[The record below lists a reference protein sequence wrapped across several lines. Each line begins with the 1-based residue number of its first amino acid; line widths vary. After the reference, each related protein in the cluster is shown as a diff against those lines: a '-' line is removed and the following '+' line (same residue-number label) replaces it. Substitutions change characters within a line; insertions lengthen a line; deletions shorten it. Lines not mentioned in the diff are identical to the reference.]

1 MSAPI
6 DALTQTTDAQP
17 LPVLG
22 RDVTV
27 PLVTGGEVTY
37 AALDYAASAP
47 ALQRVW
53 DDVAAYAPYYGSVH
67 RGAGYLS
74 QLSTDLFENSRR
86 AVAEFL
92 GCREDDQVVFTRS
105 TTDSL
110 NLLAAVLPAGCE
122 VFVFET
128 EHHASLLPW
137 RDARV
142 SYLNAPRTPGEAV
155 ATLER
160 ALAARDLKGPALV
173 CVTGASNVT
182 GELWPVRELAAV
194 AHAHGARVVLDAA
207 QLAPHHPVDIA
218 ELDVDWVAFS
228 GHKLYA
234 PFGSGVLAGRA
245 DWLRDSEPYLAG
257 GGASR
262 KVARRSDGGVDVE
275 WHTTAARHEAGSPN
289 VIGVYAI
296 ASACKALTEAGFDRL
311 VARERELVARVREG
325 LAEVPEVRVLSLFG
339 DDAPR
344 VGVISFVVDGWNS
357 SHFAAALSA
366 EYGIGV
372 RDGLF
377 CAHPLVRTLLGG
389 DAGDPGSAARLTPV
403 PARGRSTRSGSA
415 SGPVRRTSTSS
426 GSPGPSGNSSGT
438 APAGTTAP
446 RTAVASPTAADARRS
461 GVEAD
466 RERRFQVVLGVGTE
480 RHVRVRGLDA
490 RDLADAARDDVR
502 QVVVPGDPHHG
513 DQIVGAGDGED
524 LADAF
529 QRRDGLGDLGD
540 PVDAGLDE
548 HDRGD
553 HG

>member
-1 MSAPI
+1 MSVSTAAVDQSI
-6 DALTQTTDAQP
+6 CAP

-22 RDVTV
+22 ADVAV

-74 QLSTDLFENSRR
+74 QLSTDLFESSRVT
-86 AVAEFL
+86 VAEFL

-110 NLLAAVLPAGCE
+110 NLLAAALPAGCE

-142 SYLNAPRTPGEAV
+142 TYLDAPRTPEQAV

-160 ALAARDLKGPALV
+160 ALAARASSPDSRPRPGEAGTGSPALV

-182 GELWPVRELAAV
+182 GELWPVKELAA
-194 AHAHGARVVLDAA
+194 AARAHGARIVLDAA

-234 PFGSGVLAGRA
+234 PFGSGVLAGRT
-245 DWLRDSEPYLAG
+245 DWLRDAEPYLAG

-262 KVARRSDGGVDVE
+262 KVARRADGGVDVE

-289 VIGVYAI
+289 VIGVYSI
-296 ASACKALTEAGFDRL
+296 AAACKALTEAGFDRL
-311 VARERELVARVREG
+311 VAREQQLVTRVREG
-325 LAEVPEVRVLSLFG
+325 LAGVPQVTVLSLFG

-344 VGVISFVVDGWNS
+344 VGVISFVVEGWNS

-377 CAHPLVRTLLGG
+377 CAHPLVRTLLGSEPQ
-389 DAGDPGSAARLTPV
+389 DPGECGAPEAAP
-403 PARGRSTRSGSA
+403 GERSLNAIRVSFG
-415 SGPVRRTSTSS
+415 
-426 GSPGPSGNSSGT
+426 
-438 APAGTTAP
+438 AGTP
-446 RTAVASPTAADARRS
+446 
-461 GVEAD
+461 
-466 RERRFQVVLGVGTE
+466 
-480 RHVRVRGLDA
+480 
-490 RDLADAARDDVR
+490 
-502 QVVVPGDPHHG
+502 
-513 DQIVGAGDGED
+513 
-524 LADAF
+524 
-529 QRRDGLGDLGD
+529 
-540 PVDAGLDE
+540 DE
-548 HDRGD
+548 HVERFLGAVRELVGKGARWTYRTEDGRCVPDRGAAQV
-553 HG
+553 

>member
-1 MSAPI
+1 MSVPTA
-6 DALTQTTDAQP
+6 ALDSSICAP

-22 RDVTV
+22 QNVTV

-86 AVAEFL
+86 TVAEFL
-92 GCREDDQVVFTRS
+92 GCRADDQVVFTRS

-110 NLLAAVLPAGCE
+110 NLLAAAIPADCQ
-122 VFVFET
+122 VFVYET

-137 RDARV
+137 RDAQV
-142 SYLNAPRTPGEAV
+142 TYLNAPRTPAQAV
-155 ATLER
+155 ESLER
-160 ALAARDLKGPALV
+160 ALADRDPYGPALV

-182 GELWPVRELAAV
+182 GELWPVRELAAA
-194 AHAHGARVVLDAA
+194 AHAHGARIVLDAA

-245 DWLRDSEPYLAG
+245 DWLQAAEPYLAG

-262 KVARRSDGGVDVE
+262 KVARRADGGVDVD

-289 VIGVYAI
+289 VIGVYSI
-296 ASACKALTEAGFDRL
+296 ASACKALTEAGFEGL
-311 VARERELVARVREG
+311 VAREQELVGRVREG
-325 LAEVPEVRVLSLFG
+325 LAEVPEVQVLSLFG

-344 VGVISFVVDGWNS
+344 VGVISFVVRGWNS

-377 CAHPLVRTLLGG
+377 CAHPLVRTLLGS
-389 DAGDPGSAARLTPV
+389 DPQDPGECGAPEAEP
-403 PARGRSTRSGSA
+403 GERSLNAIRVSFG
-415 SGPVRRTSTSS
+415 
-426 GSPGPSGNSSGT
+426 
-438 APAGTTAP
+438 AGTP
-446 RTAVASPTAADARRS
+446 
-461 GVEAD
+461 
-466 RERRFQVVLGVGTE
+466 
-480 RHVRVRGLDA
+480 
-490 RDLADAARDDVR
+490 
-502 QVVVPGDPHHG
+502 
-513 DQIVGAGDGED
+513 
-524 LADAF
+524 
-529 QRRDGLGDLGD
+529 
-540 PVDAGLDE
+540 DE
-548 HDRGD
+548 HIDRFLRAVSELVREGARWNYRTEDGRCVPDRGEATQVRD
-553 HG
+553 TF

>member
-1 MSAPI
+1 MSVRPNAASAP
-6 DALTQTTDAQP
+6 ASASSAASFSAASSATDDPACGAP

-53 DDVAAYAPYYGSVH
+53 DDVATYAPYYGSVH

-86 AVAEFL
+86 TVADFL
-92 GCREDDQVVFTRS
+92 GCRADDQVVFTRS

-110 NLLAAVLPAGCE
+110 NLLASALPAGCQ

-142 SYLNAPRTPGEAV
+142 TYLDAPRTPEAAV

-160 ALAARDLKGPALV
+160 ALAARDQGDPALV

-182 GELWPVRELAAV
+182 GELWPVRELAAA
-194 AHAHGARVVLDAA
+194 AHAHGARIVLDAA
-207 QLAPHHPVDIA
+207 QLVPHHAVDLTD
-218 ELDVDWVAFS
+218 LDVDWIAFS

-245 DWLRDSEPYLAG
+245 DWLRDAEPYLAG

-262 KVARRSDGGVDVE
+262 KVARRTDGGVDVD

-296 ASACKALTEAGFDRL
+296 ASACKALTEAGFDALAARERRL
-311 VARERELVARVREG
+311 VAEVRTG
-325 LAEVPEVRVLSLFG
+325 LAAIPEVTVLSLFG
-339 DDAPR
+339 DEAPR
-344 VGVISFVVDGWNS
+344 VGVLSFVVEGWNS

-377 CAHPLVRTLLGG
+377 CAHPLVRTLL
-389 DAGDPGSAARLTPV
+389 DGDPQEPGECGAPEAEP
-403 PARGRSTRSGSA
+403 GERSLNAIRVSFG
-415 SGPVRRTSTSS
+415 
-426 GSPGPSGNSSGT
+426 
-438 APAGTTAP
+438 AGTPDEHVERFVRAVRELVSDGARWNY
-446 RTAVASPTAADARRS
+446 RTEDGRCVP
-461 GVEAD
+461 D
-466 RERRFQVVLGVGTE
+466 R
-480 RHVRVRGLDA
+480 
-490 RDLADAARDDVR
+490 DAA
-502 QVVVPGDPHHG
+502 
-513 DQIVGAGDGED
+513 A
-524 LADAF
+524 A
-529 QRRDGLGDLGD
+529 
-540 PVDAGLDE
+540 
-548 HDRGD
+548 
-553 HG
+553 

>member
-1 MSAPI
+1 MSAYPNAAVETVA
-6 DALTQTTDAQP
+6 DSADPCCAAP

-74 QLSTDLFENSRR
+74 QLSTDLFENSRVT
-86 AVAEFL
+86 VAEFL
-92 GCREDDQVVFTRS
+92 DCRPGDQVVFTRS

-110 NLLAAVLPAGCE
+110 NLLARVVPADCE

-137 RDARV
+137 QDARV
-142 SYLNAPRTPGEAV
+142 TYLNAPRTPAQAV
-155 ATLER
+155 ETLER
-160 ALAARDLKGPALV
+160 ALADRDPHGPALV

-182 GELWPVRELAAV
+182 GELWPVKELAAA
-194 AHAHGARVVLDAA
+194 AHAHGARIVLDAA
-207 QLAPHHPVDIA
+207 QLAPHHPVSVR

-234 PFGSGVLAGRA
+234 PFGSGVLAGRS
-245 DWLRDSEPYLAG
+245 DWLQDADPYLAG

-262 KVARRSDGGVDVE
+262 KVARRADGGVDVE

-289 VIGVYAI
+289 VIGVYSI
-296 ASACKALTEAGFDRL
+296 ASACKALTEAGFDQL
-311 VARERELVARVREG
+311 VAREQHLIETVRAG
-325 LAEVPEVRVLSLFG
+325 LAEVPEVKVLSLFG

-377 CAHPLVRTLLGG
+377 CAHPLVRTLLGS
-389 DAGDPGSAARLTPV
+389 DPQTQGECGAPEAAP
-403 PARGRSTRSGSA
+403 GERSLNAIRVSFG
-415 SGPVRRTSTSS
+415 
-426 GSPGPSGNSSGT
+426 
-438 APAGTTAP
+438 AGTP
-446 RTAVASPTAADARRS
+446 DEH
-461 GVEAD
+461 VE
-466 RERRFQVVLGVGTE
+466 RF
-480 RHVRVRGLDA
+480 
-490 RDLADAARDDVR
+490 
-502 QVVVPGDPHHG
+502 
-513 DQIVGAGDGED
+513 VGAVKE
-524 LADAF
+524 LV
-529 QRRDGLGDLGD
+529 RDGAQWKYRTEDGRCV
-540 PVDAGLDE
+540 P
-548 HDRGD
+548 DRG
-553 HG
+553 

>member
-1 MSAPI
+1 MSARPAATATSSSSSA
-6 DALTQTTDAQP
+6 DSSVAACEP

-22 RDVTV
+22 DDVLV

-47 ALQRVW
+47 ALRRVW
-53 DDVAAYAPYYGSVH
+53 DDIAAYAPYYGSVH

-74 QLSTDLFENSRR
+74 QLSTDLFENSRKD
-86 AVAEFL
+86 VAAFL

-110 NLLAAVLPAGCE
+110 NLLAAVAPRGTE

-137 RDARV
+137 EQREDVTVR
-142 SYLNAPRTPGEAV
+142 YLSAPRSPRQAV
-155 ATLER
+155 ETLEK
-160 ALAARDLKGPALV
+160 ALAGRTGGPALV

-182 GELWPVRELAAV
+182 GELWPVRELAAA
-194 AHAHGARVVLDAA
+194 AHAHGARIVLDAA

-218 ELDVDWVAFS
+218 EADVDWVAFS

-234 PFGSGVLAGRA
+234 PFGAGVLAGRA
-245 DWLRDSEPYLAG
+245 DWLREARPYLAG

-262 KVARRSDGGVDVE
+262 KVTRREDGGVDVE

-296 ASACKALTEAGFDRL
+296 ASACKALTEAGFEGL
-311 VARERELVARVREG
+311 VARERQLIEKVRAG

-344 VGVISFVVDGWNS
+344 VGVLSFVVEGWNS

-377 CAHPLVRTLLGG
+377 CAHPLVRTLL
-389 DAGDPGSAARLTPV
+389 DSEPEEPGECGAPEAAP
-403 PARGRSTRSGSA
+403 GERSLNAIRVSFG
-415 SGPVRRTSTSS
+415 
-426 GSPGPSGNSSGT
+426 
-438 APAGTTAP
+438 AGTP
-446 RTAVASPTAADARRS
+446 DEH
-461 GVEAD
+461 VE
-466 RERRFQVVLGVGTE
+466 RF
-480 RHVRVRGLDA
+480 
-490 RDLADAARDDVR
+490 
-502 QVVVPGDPHHG
+502 
-513 DQIVGAGDGED
+513 VGAVKE
-524 LADAF
+524 LV
-529 QRRDGLGDLGD
+529 RDGARWSYRTEDGRCV
-540 PVDAGLDE
+540 P
-548 HDRGD
+548 DRG
-553 HG
+553 

>member
-1 MSAPI
+1 MSARP
-6 DALTQTTDAQP
+6 AATATASTTVDSSTAACEP

-22 RDVTV
+22 GDVLV

-47 ALQRVW
+47 ALRRVW
-53 DDVAAYAPYYGSVH
+53 DDIAAYAPYYGSVH

-74 QLSTDLFENSRR
+74 QLSTDLFENSRKD
-86 AVAEFL
+86 VAAFL

-110 NLLAAVLPAGCE
+110 NLLAAVAPRGTE

-137 RDARV
+137 EQREDVTVR
-142 SYLNAPRTPGEAV
+142 YLSAPRSPRQAV
-155 ATLER
+155 ETLEK
-160 ALAARDLKGPALV
+160 ALAGRAGGPALV

-182 GELWPVRELAAV
+182 GELWPVRELAAA
-194 AHAHGARVVLDAA
+194 AHAHGARIVLDAA

-218 ELDVDWVAFS
+218 EADVDWVAFS

-234 PFGSGVLAGRA
+234 PFGAGVLAGRG
-245 DWLRDSEPYLAG
+245 DWLREARPYLAG

-262 KVARRSDGGVDVE
+262 KVTRREDGGVDVE

-296 ASACKALTEAGFDRL
+296 ASACKALTEAGFEGL
-311 VARERELVARVREG
+311 VARERQLIEKVRAG
-325 LAEVPEVRVLSLFG
+325 LAAVPEVRVLSLFG

-344 VGVISFVVDGWNS
+344 VGVLSFVVEGWNS

-377 CAHPLVRTLLGG
+377 CAHPLVRTLL
-389 DAGDPGSAARLTPV
+389 DSEPDEPGECGAPEAAP
-403 PARGRSTRSGSA
+403 GERSLNAIRVSFG
-415 SGPVRRTSTSS
+415 
-426 GSPGPSGNSSGT
+426 
-438 APAGTTAP
+438 AGTP
-446 RTAVASPTAADARRS
+446 DEH
-461 GVEAD
+461 VE
-466 RERRFQVVLGVGTE
+466 RF
-480 RHVRVRGLDA
+480 
-490 RDLADAARDDVR
+490 
-502 QVVVPGDPHHG
+502 
-513 DQIVGAGDGED
+513 VGAVKE
-524 LADAF
+524 LV
-529 QRRDGLGDLGD
+529 RDGARWSYRTEDGRCV
-540 PVDAGLDE
+540 P
-548 HDRGD
+548 DRG
-553 HG
+553 

>member
-1 MSAPI
+1 MSARPS
-6 DALTQTTDAQP
+6 ATASTDASVAACAP

-22 RDVTV
+22 GDVLV

-47 ALQRVW
+47 ALRRVW
-53 DDVAAYAPYYGSVH
+53 DDIAAYAPYYGSVH

-74 QLSTDLFENSRR
+74 QLSTDLFENSRKD
-86 AVAEFL
+86 VAAFL
-92 GCREDDQVVFTRS
+92 GCRADDQVVFTRS

-110 NLLAAVLPAGCE
+110 NLLAAVAPRGTE

-137 RDARV
+137 EQREDVTVR
-142 SYLNAPRTPGEAV
+142 YLSAPRSPRQAV
-155 ATLER
+155 ETLEK
-160 ALAARDLKGPALV
+160 ALAGRAEGPALV

-182 GELWPVRELAAV
+182 GELWPVRELAAA
-194 AHAHGARVVLDAA
+194 AHAHGARIVLDAA

-218 ELDVDWVAFS
+218 EADVDWVAFS

-234 PFGSGVLAGRA
+234 PFGAGVLAGRA
-245 DWLRDSEPYLAG
+245 DWLREARPYLAG

-262 KVARRSDGGVDVE
+262 KVTRRDDGGVDVE

-296 ASACKALTEAGFDRL
+296 ASACRALSEAGFEGL
-311 VARERELVARVREG
+311 VARERELIEKVRAG

-344 VGVISFVVDGWNS
+344 VGVLSFVVEGWNS

-377 CAHPLVRTLLGG
+377 CAHPLVRTLL
-389 DAGDPGSAARLTPV
+389 DSEPDEPGECGAPEAAP
-403 PARGRSTRSGSA
+403 GERSLNAIRVSFG
-415 SGPVRRTSTSS
+415 
-426 GSPGPSGNSSGT
+426 
-438 APAGTTAP
+438 AGTP
-446 RTAVASPTAADARRS
+446 DEH
-461 GVEAD
+461 VE
-466 RERRFQVVLGVGTE
+466 RF
-480 RHVRVRGLDA
+480 
-490 RDLADAARDDVR
+490 
-502 QVVVPGDPHHG
+502 
-513 DQIVGAGDGED
+513 VGAVKELVREGARWSYRTEDG
-524 LADAF
+524 
-529 QRRDGLGDLGD
+529 RCV
-540 PVDAGLDE
+540 P
-548 HDRGD
+548 DRG
-553 HG
+553 

>member
-1 MSAPI
+1 MPASTAATAAAAAESADPCC
-6 DALTQTTDAQP
+6 AEP

-74 QLSTDLFENSRR
+74 QLSTDLFENARR
-86 AVAEFL
+86 TVAGFL
-92 GCREDDQVVFTRS
+92 GCREGDQVVFTRS

-110 NLLAAVLPAGCE
+110 NLLAAALPADCQ

-142 SYLNAPRTPGEAV
+142 TYLNAPRTPGDAV
-155 ATLER
+155 RNLER
-160 ALAARDLKGPALV
+160 ALADRDPYGPALV

-182 GELWPVRELAAV
+182 GELWPVRELAAA
-194 AHAHGARVVLDAA
+194 AHAHGARIVLDAA
-207 QLAPHHPVDIA
+207 QLAPHHPLDIA

-245 DWLRDSEPYLAG
+245 DWLRAAEPYLAG

-262 KVARRSDGGVDVE
+262 TVTRRTDGGVDVE
-275 WHTTAARHEAGSPN
+275 WHDTAARHEAGSPN
-289 VIGVYAI
+289 VIGAYSI
-296 ASACKALTEAGFDRL
+296 AAACKALTEAGFDAL
-311 VARERELVARVREG
+311 VARERQLIRTVREG

-377 CAHPLVRTLLGG
+377 CAHPLVRTLLGSAP
-389 DAGDPGSAARLTPV
+389 DEPGECGAPEAAP
-403 PARGRSTRSGSA
+403 GERSLNAIRVSFG
-415 SGPVRRTSTSS
+415 
-426 GSPGPSGNSSGT
+426 
-438 APAGTTAP
+438 AGTPDEHVERFVRAVKELVSDGARWSY
-446 RTAVASPTAADARRS
+446 RTEDGRCVPDTDSEATAA
-461 GVEAD
+461 
-466 RERRFQVVLGVGTE
+466 
-480 RHVRVRGLDA
+480 
-490 RDLADAARDDVR
+490 
-502 QVVVPGDPHHG
+502 
-513 DQIVGAGDGED
+513 
-524 LADAF
+524 
-529 QRRDGLGDLGD
+529 
-540 PVDAGLDE
+540 
-548 HDRGD
+548 
-553 HG
+553 

>member
-1 MSAPI
+1 MSASLNT
-6 DALTQTTDAQP
+6 AVATTTVDPACAEP
-17 LPVLG
+17 LAVLG

-74 QLSTDLFENSRR
+74 QLSTDLFEQSRVT
-86 AVAEFL
+86 VAEFL
-92 GCREDDQVVFTRS
+92 DCRPADQVVFTRS

-110 NLLAAVLPAGCE
+110 NLLAAVLPAECQ

-137 RDARV
+137 VDAQV
-142 SYLNAPRTPGEAV
+142 TYLDAPRTPAEAV

-160 ALAARDLKGPALV
+160 ALAGRDPYGPALV

-182 GELWPVRELAAV
+182 GELWPVKELAAA
-194 AHAHGARVVLDAA
+194 AHAHGARIVLDAA
-207 QLAPHHPVDIA
+207 QLAPHHPVSVQ

-245 DWLRDSEPYLAG
+245 DWLQDAQPYLAG

-262 KVARRSDGGVDVE
+262 KVARREDGGVDVE

-289 VIGVYAI
+289 VIGVYSI
-296 ASACKALTEAGFDRL
+296 ASACKALTEAGFENL
-311 VARERELVARVREG
+311 VAREQQLIAKVRSG
-325 LAEVPEVRVLSLFG
+325 LAEIPEVRILSLFG

-377 CAHPLVRTLLGG
+377 CAHPLVRTLLGSEPQAQG
-389 DAGDPGSAARLTPV
+389 ECGAPEAAPGE
-403 PARGRSTRSGSA
+403 RSLNAIRVSFG
-415 SGPVRRTSTSS
+415 
-426 GSPGPSGNSSGT
+426 
-438 APAGTTAP
+438 AGTP
-446 RTAVASPTAADARRS
+446 DEHV
-461 GVEAD
+461 D
-466 RERRFQVVLGVGTE
+466 RF
-480 RHVRVRGLDA
+480 
-490 RDLADAARDDVR
+490 
-502 QVVVPGDPHHG
+502 
-513 DQIVGAGDGED
+513 VGAVKELVTSGAKWQYRTEEG
-524 LADAF
+524 
-529 QRRDGLGDLGD
+529 RCV
-540 PVDAGLDE
+540 PVA
-548 HDRGD
+548 
-553 HG
+553 

>member
-1 MSAPI
+1 MSVFTAAA
-6 DALTQTTDAQP
+6 DQSLCTP

-22 RDVTV
+22 KDVTV

-74 QLSTDLFENSRR
+74 QLSTDLFENSR
-86 AVAEFL
+86 ATVAEFL
-92 GCREDDQVVFTRS
+92 GCRADDQVIFTRS

-110 NLLAAVLPAGCE
+110 NLLAAVVPADCQ
-122 VFVFET
+122 VFVYET

-142 SYLNAPRTPGEAV
+142 TYLNAPRTPAQAV
-155 ATLER
+155 ETLER
-160 ALAARDLKGPALV
+160 ALADRDPYGPALV

-182 GELWPVRELAAV
+182 GELWPVKELAAA
-194 AHAHGARVVLDAA
+194 AHAHGARIVLDAA

-245 DWLRDSEPYLAG
+245 DWLQDAEPYLAG

-262 KVARRSDGGVDVE
+262 KVARRTDGGVDVE
-275 WHTTAARHEAGSPN
+275 WHSTAARHEAGSPN
-289 VIGVYAI
+289 VIGVYSI

-311 VARERELVARVREG
+311 VAREQQLVTRVREG
-325 LAEVPEVRVLSLFG
+325 LAEVPQVKVLSLFG

-344 VGVISFVVDGWNS
+344 VGVISFVVEGWNS

-377 CAHPLVRTLLGG
+377 CAHPLVRTLLGSNPQ
-389 DAGDPGSAARLTPV
+389 DPGECGAPEAEP
-403 PARGRSTRSGSA
+403 GERSLNAIRVSFG
-415 SGPVRRTSTSS
+415 
-426 GSPGPSGNSSGT
+426 
-438 APAGTTAP
+438 AGTP
-446 RTAVASPTAADARRS
+446 
-461 GVEAD
+461 
-466 RERRFQVVLGVGTE
+466 
-480 RHVRVRGLDA
+480 
-490 RDLADAARDDVR
+490 
-502 QVVVPGDPHHG
+502 
-513 DQIVGAGDGED
+513 
-524 LADAF
+524 
-529 QRRDGLGDLGD
+529 
-540 PVDAGLDE
+540 DE
-548 HDRGD
+548 HIERFVRAVKELVSKGAQWKYRTEDGRCVPDRGAAQL
-553 HG
+553 

>member
-1 MSAPI
+1 MSVSAVAADSSVCAPL
-6 DALTQTTDAQP
+6 A
-17 LPVLG
+17 VLG

-74 QLSTDLFENSRR
+74 QLSTDLFENSR
-86 AVAEFL
+86 ATVAEFL
-92 GCREDDQVVFTRS
+92 GCREGDQVVFTRS

-110 NLLAAVLPAGCE
+110 NLLAAALPAGCE

-142 SYLNAPRTPGEAV
+142 TYLNAPRTPDEAV
-155 ATLER
+155 QTLER
-160 ALAARDLKGPALV
+160 ALADRDPYGPALV

-182 GELWPVRELAAV
+182 GELWPVRELAAA
-194 AHAHGARVVLDAA
+194 AHAHGARIVLDAA
-207 QLAPHHPVDIA
+207 QLAPHHPVSID

-234 PFGSGVLAGRA
+234 PFGSGVLAGRS
-245 DWLRDSEPYLAG
+245 DWLTAAEPYLAG

-262 KVARRSDGGVDVE
+262 KVTRRPKEAGGGVDVE
-275 WHTTAARHEAGSPN
+275 WHDTAARHEAGSPN
-289 VIGVYAI
+289 VIGVYSI
-296 ASACKALTEAGFDRL
+296 ASACKALTEAGFDEL
-311 VARERELVARVREG
+311 VAREQHLIGTVRAG
-325 LAEVPEVRVLSLFG
+325 LAEVPQVRILSLFG

-377 CAHPLVRTLLGG
+377 CAHPLVRTLLDSEPDEPGECG
-389 DAGDPGSAARLTPV
+389 APEAAPGEKSLNAIRVSFGAGTPDEHVERFVRAVKELVADGARWNYRTEDGRCVPDTSAAV
-403 PARGRSTRSGSA
+403 
-415 SGPVRRTSTSS
+415 
-426 GSPGPSGNSSGT
+426 
-438 APAGTTAP
+438 
-446 RTAVASPTAADARRS
+446 
-461 GVEAD
+461 
-466 RERRFQVVLGVGTE
+466 
-480 RHVRVRGLDA
+480 
-490 RDLADAARDDVR
+490 
-502 QVVVPGDPHHG
+502 
-513 DQIVGAGDGED
+513 
-524 LADAF
+524 
-529 QRRDGLGDLGD
+529 
-540 PVDAGLDE
+540 
-548 HDRGD
+548 
-553 HG
+553 

>member
-1 MSAPI
+1 MSVFTAAA
-6 DALTQTTDAQP
+6 DQSLCAP

-22 RDVTV
+22 EDVLV
-27 PLVTGGEVTY
+27 PLVTGGEVGY

-47 ALQRVW
+47 ALKRVW

-74 QLSTDLFENSRR
+74 QLSTDLFESSR
-86 AVAEFL
+86 ATVAEFL
-92 GCREDDQVVFTRS
+92 GCRPEDQVVFTRS

-110 NLLAAVLPAGCE
+110 NLLAAALPADCQ

-142 SYLNAPRTPGEAV
+142 TYLNAPRTPAEAV
-155 ATLER
+155 ATLEA
-160 ALAARDLKGPALV
+160 ALADREPHGPALV

-182 GELWPVRELAAV
+182 GELWPVRELAAA
-194 AHAHGARVVLDAA
+194 AHAHGARIVLDAA

-245 DWLRDSEPYLAG
+245 DWLCDAEPYLAG

-262 KVARRSDGGVDVE
+262 TVARRADGGVDVE

-289 VIGVYAI
+289 VIGVYSI

-311 VARERELVARVREG
+311 VAREQHLVRKVLAG
-325 LAEVPEVRVLSLFG
+325 LAEVPEVKVLSLFG

-344 VGVISFVVDGWNS
+344 VGVISFVVEGWNS

-377 CAHPLVRTLLGG
+377 CAHPLVRTLLGS
-389 DAGDPGSAARLTPV
+389 DPGEAGECGAPEAE
-403 PARGRSTRSGSA
+403 PGERSLNAIRVSFG
-415 SGPVRRTSTSS
+415 
-426 GSPGPSGNSSGT
+426 
-438 APAGTTAP
+438 AGTP
-446 RTAVASPTAADARRS
+446 
-461 GVEAD
+461 
-466 RERRFQVVLGVGTE
+466 
-480 RHVRVRGLDA
+480 
-490 RDLADAARDDVR
+490 
-502 QVVVPGDPHHG
+502 
-513 DQIVGAGDGED
+513 
-524 LADAF
+524 
-529 QRRDGLGDLGD
+529 
-540 PVDAGLDE
+540 DE
-548 HDRGD
+548 HVERFLRAVRELVSDGARWKYRTEDGRCVPDRGAAQV
-553 HG
+553 

>member
-1 MSAPI
+1 MSTYPNA
-6 DALTQTTDAQP
+6 AATTVSDCADPACTAP

-74 QLSTDLFENSRR
+74 QLSTDLFEQSR
-86 AVAEFL
+86 ATVAAFL
-92 GCREDDQVVFTRS
+92 DCRPSDQVIFTRS

-110 NLLAAVLPAGCE
+110 NLLAAALPAGCQ

-137 RDARV
+137 GDAQV
-142 SYLNAPRTPGEAV
+142 AYLDAPRTPAQAV
-155 ATLER
+155 ETLER
-160 ALAARDLKGPALV
+160 ALAGRDPQGPALV

-182 GELWPVRELAAV
+182 GELWPVKELAAA
-194 AHAHGARVVLDAA
+194 AHAHGARIVLDAA
-207 QLAPHHPVDIA
+207 QLAPHHPVSVQ

-245 DWLRDSEPYLAG
+245 DWLQEAQPYLAG

-262 KVARRSDGGVDVE
+262 KVARREDGGVDVE

-289 VIGVYAI
+289 VIGVYSI
-296 ASACKALTEAGFDRL
+296 ASACKALTEAGFDDL
-311 VARERELVARVREG
+311 VARERHLIAKVRAG
-325 LAEVPEVRVLSLFG
+325 LAQVPAVRILSLFG

-344 VGVISFVVDGWNS
+344 VGVISFVVEGWNS

-389 DAGDPGSAARLTPV
+389 EPQAQGECGAPEAAPGDLSLNAIRVSFGAGTPDEHVDRFVGAVRELVSSGAKWQYRTEDGRCV
-403 PARGRSTRSGSA
+403 PA
-415 SGPVRRTSTSS
+415 V
-426 GSPGPSGNSSGT
+426 
-438 APAGTTAP
+438 
-446 RTAVASPTAADARRS
+446 
-461 GVEAD
+461 
-466 RERRFQVVLGVGTE
+466 
-480 RHVRVRGLDA
+480 
-490 RDLADAARDDVR
+490 
-502 QVVVPGDPHHG
+502 
-513 DQIVGAGDGED
+513 
-524 LADAF
+524 
-529 QRRDGLGDLGD
+529 
-540 PVDAGLDE
+540 
-548 HDRGD
+548 
-553 HG
+553 

>member
-1 MSAPI
+1 MSV
-6 DALTQTTDAQP
+6 LTAATDQSICAP

-22 RDVTV
+22 KDVTV

-74 QLSTDLFENSRR
+74 QLSTDLFESSRET
-86 AVAEFL
+86 VAEFL
-92 GCREDDQVVFTRS
+92 GCRAGDQVVFTRS

-110 NLLAAVLPAGCE
+110 NLLAAALPADCQ

-142 SYLNAPRTPGEAV
+142 TYLNAPRTPARAV
-155 ATLER
+155 ETLER
-160 ALAARDLKGPALV
+160 ALAGRDPYGPALV

-182 GELWPVRELAAV
+182 GELWPVKELAAA
-194 AHAHGARVVLDAA
+194 AHAHGARIVLDAA

-234 PFGSGVLAGRA
+234 PFGSGVLAGRS
-245 DWLRDSEPYLAG
+245 DWLTDAEPYLAG

-262 KVARRSDGGVDVE
+262 QVARRADGGVDVE

-289 VIGVYAI
+289 VIGVYSI
-296 ASACKALTEAGFDRL
+296 ASACKALTEAGFDSL
-311 VARERELVARVREG
+311 VAREQRLVAEVRAG
-325 LAEVPEVRVLSLFG
+325 LAEVPAVKVLSLFG

-344 VGVISFVVDGWNS
+344 VGVISFVVEGWNS

-377 CAHPLVRTLLGG
+377 CAHPLVRTLLGS
-389 DAGDPGSAARLTPV
+389 DPGDVGECGAPEAEPGQKSLNAIRVSFGAGTPDEHVERFLRAVKELVSEGAQWKYRTEGGRCV
-403 PARGRSTRSGSA
+403 PDR
-415 SGPVRRTSTSS
+415 
-426 GSPGPSGNSSGT
+426 GT
-438 APAGTTAP
+438 AT
-446 RTAVASPTAADARRS
+446 
-461 GVEAD
+461 
-466 RERRFQVVLGVGTE
+466 QV
-480 RHVRVRGLDA
+480 
-490 RDLADAARDDVR
+490 
-502 QVVVPGDPHHG
+502 
-513 DQIVGAGDGED
+513 
-524 LADAF
+524 
-529 QRRDGLGDLGD
+529 
-540 PVDAGLDE
+540 
-548 HDRGD
+548 
-553 HG
+553 

>member
-1 MSAPI
+1 MSAYASASPNV
-6 DALTQTTDAQP
+6 TTAAATAAAPAPACDGP

-74 QLSTDLFENSRR
+74 QLSTDLFEQSRA

-92 GCREDDQVVFTRS
+92 DCRPTDQVVFTRS

-110 NLLAAVLPAGCE
+110 NLLAAVLPADCR

-137 RDARV
+137 TNARV
-142 SYLNAPRTPGEAV
+142 TYLDAPRTPGEAV

-160 ALAARDLKGPALV
+160 ALAGEGPALV

-182 GELWPVRELAAV
+182 GELWPVKELAAA
-194 AHAHGARVVLDAA
+194 AHAHGARIVLDAA
-207 QLAPHHPVDIA
+207 QLAPHHPVSVRD
-218 ELDVDWVAFS
+218 LDVDWVAFS

-245 DWLRDSEPYLAG
+245 DWLREAEPYLAG

-262 KVARRSDGGVDVE
+262 KVARREDGGVDVE

-289 VIGVYAI
+289 VIGAYAI
-296 ASACKALTEAGFDRL
+296 ASACKTLTEAGFEHL
-311 VARERELVARVREG
+311 VARERHLIAKVREG
-325 LAEVPEVRVLSLFG
+325 LAEVPAVRVLSLFG

-389 DAGDPGSAARLTPV
+389 EPQAQGECGAPEAA
-403 PARGRSTRSGSA
+403 
-415 SGPVRRTSTSS
+415 
-426 GSPGPSGNSSGT
+426 
-438 APAGTTAP
+438 
-446 RTAVASPTAADARRS
+446 
-461 GVEAD
+461 
-466 RERRFQVVLGVGTE
+466 
-480 RHVRVRGLDA
+480 
-490 RDLADAARDDVR
+490 
-502 QVVVPGDPHHG
+502 PGDPSLNA
-513 DQIVGAGDGED
+513 IRVSFGAGT
-524 LADAF
+524 
-529 QRRDGLGDLGD
+529 
-540 PVDAGLDE
+540 PDE
-548 HDRGD
+548 HVERFVRAVRELVEDGAKWRYRTEEGRCVPVS
-553 HG
+553 

>member
-1 MSAPI
+1 MSVFTAAA
-6 DALTQTTDAQP
+6 DQSLCAP

-22 RDVTV
+22 KGVTV

-74 QLSTDLFENSRR
+74 QLSTDLFENSR
-86 AVAEFL
+86 ATVAEFL
-92 GCREDDQVVFTRS
+92 GCRADDQVIFTRS

-110 NLLAAVLPAGCE
+110 NLLAAVVPADCQ
-122 VFVFET
+122 VFVYET

-142 SYLNAPRTPGEAV
+142 TYLNAPRTPAQAV
-155 ATLER
+155 ETLER
-160 ALAARDLKGPALV
+160 ALADRDPYGPALV

-182 GELWPVRELAAV
+182 GELWPVKELAAA
-194 AHAHGARVVLDAA
+194 AHAHGARIVLDAA

-245 DWLRDSEPYLAG
+245 DWLQDAEPYLAG

-262 KVARRSDGGVDVE
+262 KVARRTDGGVEVE
-275 WHTTAARHEAGSPN
+275 WHSTAARHEAGSPN
-289 VIGVYAI
+289 VIGVYSI
-296 ASACKALTEAGFDRL
+296 ASACKALNEAGFDRL
-311 VARERELVARVREG
+311 VAREQYLVAAVRAG
-325 LAEVPEVRVLSLFG
+325 LADVPEVKVLSLFG

-344 VGVISFVVDGWNS
+344 VGVISFVVEGWNS

-377 CAHPLVRTLLGG
+377 CAHPLVRTLLGS
-389 DAGDPGSAARLTPV
+389 DPQEVGECGAPEAEPGELPQSRTDSTGGTPSLNAIRV
-403 PARGRSTRSGSA
+403 SFG
-415 SGPVRRTSTSS
+415 
-426 GSPGPSGNSSGT
+426 
-438 APAGTTAP
+438 AGTP
-446 RTAVASPTAADARRS
+446 
-461 GVEAD
+461 
-466 RERRFQVVLGVGTE
+466 
-480 RHVRVRGLDA
+480 
-490 RDLADAARDDVR
+490 
-502 QVVVPGDPHHG
+502 
-513 DQIVGAGDGED
+513 
-524 LADAF
+524 
-529 QRRDGLGDLGD
+529 
-540 PVDAGLDE
+540 DE
-548 HDRGD
+548 HIERFVRAVGELVSKGARWKYRTEGGRCVPDRGAAQL
-553 HG
+553 

>member
-1 MSAPI
+1 MSVPTA
-6 DALTQTTDAQP
+6 ALESSICAP

-22 RDVTV
+22 QNVTV
-27 PLVTGGEVTY
+27 PLVTGGEVVY

-86 AVAEFL
+86 TVAEFL
-92 GCREDDQVVFTRS
+92 GCRADDQVVFTRS

-110 NLLAAVLPAGCE
+110 NLLAAAIPADCQ
-122 VFVFET
+122 VFVYET

-137 RDARV
+137 RDAQV
-142 SYLNAPRTPGEAV
+142 TYLNAPRTPAQAV
-155 ATLER
+155 ESLER
-160 ALAARDLKGPALV
+160 ALADRDPYGPALV

-182 GELWPVRELAAV
+182 GELWPVKELAAA
-194 AHAHGARVVLDAA
+194 AHAHGARIVLDAA

-245 DWLRDSEPYLAG
+245 DWLQAAEPYLAG

-262 KVARRSDGGVDVE
+262 KVARRADGGVDVD

-289 VIGVYAI
+289 VIGVYSI
-296 ASACKALTEAGFDRL
+296 ASACKALTEAGFDGL
-311 VARERELVARVREG
+311 VAREQELVGRVREG
-325 LAEVPEVRVLSLFG
+325 LAEVPEVQVLSLFG

-344 VGVISFVVDGWNS
+344 VGVISFVVRGWNS

-377 CAHPLVRTLLGG
+377 CAHPLVRTLLGS
-389 DAGDPGSAARLTPV
+389 DPQDPGECGAPEAEPGERSLNAIRVSFGAGTPDEHIDRFLRAVSELVREGARWNYRTEDGRCVPDRGEAAR
-403 PARGRSTRSGSA
+403 
-415 SGPVRRTSTSS
+415 
-426 GSPGPSGNSSGT
+426 
-438 APAGTTAP
+438 
-446 RTAVASPTAADARRS
+446 
-461 GVEAD
+461 
-466 RERRFQVVLGVGTE
+466 
-480 RHVRVRGLDA
+480 
-490 RDLADAARDDVR
+490 
-502 QVVVPGDPHHG
+502 
-513 DQIVGAGDGED
+513 I
-524 LADAF
+524 
-529 QRRDGLGDLGD
+529 
-540 PVDAGLDE
+540 
-548 HDRGD
+548 
-553 HG
+553 

>member
-1 MSAPI
+1 MPVSAVAA
-6 DALTQTTDAQP
+6 DRSVCAP

-22 RDVTV
+22 RDVLV
-27 PLVTGGEVTY
+27 PLVTGGEVDY

-74 QLSTDLFENSRR
+74 QLSTDLFENARR
-86 AVAEFL
+86 TVADFL
-92 GCREDDQVVFTRS
+92 GCRADDQVVFTRS

-110 NLLAAVLPAGCE
+110 NLLAAALPPGTR

-137 RDARV
+137 ERRADLAV
-142 SYLNAPRTPGEAV
+142 TYLNAPRTPRQAV
-155 ATLER
+155 DTLER
-160 ALAARDLKGPALV
+160 ALAAREPYGAALV

-182 GELWPVRELAAV
+182 GELWPVRELAAA
-194 AHAHGARVVLDAA
+194 AHAHGARIVLDAA

-234 PFGSGVLAGRA
+234 PFGAGVLAGRA
-245 DWLRDSEPYLAG
+245 DWLQQAGPYLAG

-262 KVARRSDGGVDVE
+262 KVARRTDGGVDVE

-289 VIGVYAI
+289 VIGAYAI
-296 ASACKALTEAGFDRL
+296 ASACQALTEAGFEGL
-311 VARERELVARVREG
+311 VAREQELIAAVRAG

-339 DDAPR
+339 EDAPR
-344 VGVISFVVDGWNS
+344 VGVLSFVVEGWNS

-377 CAHPLVRTLLGG
+377 CAHPLVRTLLGSEPQEPG
-389 DAGDPGSAARLTPV
+389 ECGSPEAAPGERSEVGVPPAEGWGRSLNAIRVSFGAGTPDEHVERFVRAVKELVTDGARWNYRTEDGRCV
-403 PARGRSTRSGSA
+403 PARSA
-415 SGPVRRTSTSS
+415 V
-426 GSPGPSGNSSGT
+426 
-438 APAGTTAP
+438 
-446 RTAVASPTAADARRS
+446 
-461 GVEAD
+461 
-466 RERRFQVVLGVGTE
+466 
-480 RHVRVRGLDA
+480 
-490 RDLADAARDDVR
+490 
-502 QVVVPGDPHHG
+502 
-513 DQIVGAGDGED
+513 
-524 LADAF
+524 
-529 QRRDGLGDLGD
+529 
-540 PVDAGLDE
+540 
-548 HDRGD
+548 
-553 HG
+553 

>member
-1 MSAPI
+1 MTVSIA
-6 DALTQTTDAQP
+6 ATDREICTP

-22 RDVTV
+22 RDVLV

-74 QLSTDLFENSRR
+74 QLSTDLFEQSR
-86 AVAEFL
+86 ATVAEFL
-92 GCREDDQVVFTRS
+92 GCRAEDQVIFTRS

-110 NLLAAVLPAGCE
+110 NLLAAVIPAGTH

-137 RDARV
+137 QTRDDARV
-142 SYLNAPRTPGEAV
+142 TVLGAPRTPEQAV
-155 ATLER
+155 A
-160 ALAARDLKGPALV
+160 ALDVALHGAPKGPKLV

-182 GELWPVRELAAV
+182 GELWPVRELAAA
-194 AHAHGARVVLDAA
+194 AHRHGARIVLDAA

-218 ELDVDWVAFS
+218 ALDVDWVAFS

-245 DWLRDSEPYLAG
+245 DWLREAEPYLAG

-262 KVARRSDGGVDVE
+262 KVARRADGGVDVE

-296 ASACKALTEAGFDRL
+296 ASACKALTEAGFDQLVTREQRL
-311 VARERELVARVREG
+311 LARLREG
-325 LAEVPEVRVLSLFG
+325 LASVPEVRVLSLFG
-339 DDAPR
+339 EDAPR
-344 VGVISFVVDGWNS
+344 VGVLSFVVQGWNS

-377 CAHPLVRTLLGG
+377 CAHPLVRTLLGAEG
-389 DAGDPGSAARLTPV
+389 DDPGECGAPEAA
-403 PARGRSTRSGSA
+403 
-415 SGPVRRTSTSS
+415 
-426 GSPGPSGNSSGT
+426 PGERVLNAIRVSFG
-438 APAGTTAP
+438 AGTPEEHVDRFVHAV
-446 RTAVASPTAADARRS
+446 RTLV
-461 GVEAD
+461 
-466 RERRFQVVLGVGTE
+466 
-480 RHVRVRGLDA
+480 
-490 RDLADAARDDVR
+490 
-502 QVVVPGDPHHG
+502 
-513 DQIVGAGDGED
+513 
-524 LADAF
+524 
-529 QRRDGLGDLGD
+529 RDGAQWNYRTEGGRCV
-540 PVDAGLDE
+540 P
-548 HDRGD
+548 DRG
-553 HG
+553 

>member
-1 MSAPI
+1 MSVC
-6 DALTQTTDAQP
+6 TTVAEQLICPGSSEP

-27 PLVTGGEVTY
+27 PLVTGGEVPY

-74 QLSTDLFENSRR
+74 QLSTDLFESSR
-86 AVAEFL
+86 AVVAEFL
-92 GCREDDQVVFTRS
+92 GCRADDQVVFTRS

-110 NLLAAVLPAGCE
+110 NLLAGAIPAGCQ

-137 RDARV
+137 RGARV
-142 SYLNAPRTPGEAV
+142 NYLNAPRTRAEAV
-155 ATLER
+155 GTLER
-160 ALAARDLKGPALV
+160 ALADRDPYGPALV

-182 GELWPVRELAAV
+182 GELWPVKELAAA
-194 AHAHGARVVLDAA
+194 AHAHGARIVLDAA

-234 PFGSGVLAGRA
+234 PFGAGVLAGRA
-245 DWLRDSEPYLAG
+245 DWLQEAEPYLAG

-262 KVARRSDGGVDVE
+262 TVARRADGGMDVE

-296 ASACKALTEAGFDRL
+296 ASACKALAEAGFDSL
-311 VARERELVARVREG
+311 VAREQRLVARVREG
-325 LAEVPEVRVLSLFG
+325 LAVVSRVRVLSLFG

-377 CAHPLVRTLLGG
+377 CAHPLVRTLLGSEQQE
-389 DAGDPGSAARLTPV
+389 PGECGAPEDG
-403 PARGRSTRSGSA
+403 PGERSPNAIRVSFG
-415 SGPVRRTSTSS
+415 
-426 GSPGPSGNSSGT
+426 
-438 APAGTTAP
+438 AGTP
-446 RTAVASPTAADARRS
+446 
-461 GVEAD
+461 
-466 RERRFQVVLGVGTE
+466 
-480 RHVRVRGLDA
+480 
-490 RDLADAARDDVR
+490 
-502 QVVVPGDPHHG
+502 
-513 DQIVGAGDGED
+513 
-524 LADAF
+524 
-529 QRRDGLGDLGD
+529 
-540 PVDAGLDE
+540 DE
-548 HDRGD
+548 HVERFVRAVKELVADGAQWNYRTEDGRCVPDRGAAQV
-553 HG
+553 

>member
-1 MSAPI
+1 MSASLNT
-6 DALTQTTDAQP
+6 AVTTAVTTADVAADPACVEP

-74 QLSTDLFENSRR
+74 QLSTDLFEQSRVT
-86 AVAEFL
+86 VAEFL
-92 GCREDDQVVFTRS
+92 DCRAEDQVIFTRS

-110 NLLAAVLPAGCE
+110 NLLAAALPADCQ

-137 RDARV
+137 GDAQV
-142 SYLNAPRTPGEAV
+142 TYLNAPRTPAQAV
-155 ATLER
+155 ETLER
-160 ALAARDLKGPALV
+160 ALAGRDPYGPALV

-182 GELWPVRELAAV
+182 GELWPVRELAAA
-194 AHAHGARVVLDAA
+194 AHAHGARIVLDAA
-207 QLAPHHPVDIA
+207 QLAPHHPVSVR

-245 DWLRDSEPYLAG
+245 DWLQAAEPYLAG

-262 KVARRSDGGVDVE
+262 KVARREDGGVDVE

-289 VIGVYAI
+289 VIGVYSI
-296 ASACKALTEAGFDRL
+296 ASACRALKEAGFENL
-311 VARERELVARVREG
+311 VARENHLIAKVREG
-325 LAEVPEVRVLSLFG
+325 LADVPAVRVLSLFG

-389 DAGDPGSAARLTPV
+389 EPQEPGECGAPEAGPGERSLNAIRVSFGAGTPDEHVERFVGAVKELVADGAKWRYRTEEGRCV
-403 PARGRSTRSGSA
+403 PA
-415 SGPVRRTSTSS
+415 V
-426 GSPGPSGNSSGT
+426 
-438 APAGTTAP
+438 
-446 RTAVASPTAADARRS
+446 
-461 GVEAD
+461 
-466 RERRFQVVLGVGTE
+466 
-480 RHVRVRGLDA
+480 
-490 RDLADAARDDVR
+490 
-502 QVVVPGDPHHG
+502 
-513 DQIVGAGDGED
+513 
-524 LADAF
+524 
-529 QRRDGLGDLGD
+529 
-540 PVDAGLDE
+540 
-548 HDRGD
+548 
-553 HG
+553 

>member
-1 MSAPI
+1 MSVSV
-6 DALTQTTDAQP
+6 DAAACTETIAP

-74 QLSTDLFENSRR
+74 QLSTDLFESSRVT
-86 AVAEFL
+86 VAEFL
-92 GCREDDQVVFTRS
+92 DCREGDQVVFTRS

-110 NLLAAVLPAGCE
+110 NLLAAALPADCQ

-137 RDARV
+137 RDSRV
-142 SYLNAPRTPGEAV
+142 TYLNAPRTPDEAV

-160 ALAARDLKGPALV
+160 ALADRDPYGPALV

-182 GELWPVRELAAV
+182 GELWPVRELAAA
-194 AHAHGARVVLDAA
+194 AHAHGARIVLDAA
-207 QLAPHHPVDIA
+207 QLAPHHPVSVQD
-218 ELDVDWVAFS
+218 LDVDWVAFS

-234 PFGSGVLAGRA
+234 PFGSGVLAGRS
-245 DWLRDSEPYLAG
+245 DWLTEAEPYLAG

-262 KVARRSDGGVDVE
+262 KVARRADGGVDVE
-275 WHTTAARHEAGSPN
+275 WHDSAARHEAGSPN
-289 VIGVYAI
+289 VIGVYSI
-296 ASACKALTEAGFDRL
+296 ASACKALTEAGFDSL
-311 VARERELVARVREG
+311 VAREQELIGKVRDG
-325 LAEVPEVRVLSLFG
+325 LAAVPEVKVLSLFG

-344 VGVISFVVDGWNS
+344 VGVISFVVEGWNS

-377 CAHPLVRTLLGG
+377 CAHPLVRTLLGSDPQTQG
-389 DAGDPGSAARLTPV
+389 ECGAPEATPGEKSLNAIRVSFGAGTPDEHVERFVAAVTSLVRDGAAWSYRTEQGRCV
-403 PARGRSTRSGSA
+403 PAS
-415 SGPVRRTSTSS
+415 
-426 GSPGPSGNSSGT
+426 
-438 APAGTTAP
+438 
-446 RTAVASPTAADARRS
+446 
-461 GVEAD
+461 
-466 RERRFQVVLGVGTE
+466 
-480 RHVRVRGLDA
+480 
-490 RDLADAARDDVR
+490 
-502 QVVVPGDPHHG
+502 
-513 DQIVGAGDGED
+513 
-524 LADAF
+524 
-529 QRRDGLGDLGD
+529 
-540 PVDAGLDE
+540 
-548 HDRGD
+548 
-553 HG
+553 

>member
-1 MSAPI
+1 MSVFTAAA
-6 DALTQTTDAQP
+6 DQSVCTP

-22 RDVTV
+22 KDVTV

-74 QLSTDLFENSRR
+74 QLSTDLFESSRVT
-86 AVAEFL
+86 VAEFL
-92 GCREDDQVVFTRS
+92 GCRAGDQVIFTRS

-110 NLLAAVLPAGCE
+110 NLLAAALPADCQ

-142 SYLNAPRTPGEAV
+142 TYLNAPRTPAQAV

-160 ALAARDLKGPALV
+160 ALADRDPYGPALV

-182 GELWPVRELAAV
+182 GELWPVRELAAA
-194 AHAHGARVVLDAA
+194 AHAHGARIVLDAA

-218 ELDVDWVAFS
+218 ELDIDWVAFS

-234 PFGSGVLAGRA
+234 PFGSGVLAGRS
-245 DWLRDSEPYLAG
+245 DWLRDAEPYLAG

-262 KVARRSDGGVDVE
+262 KVARRADGAVDVE

-289 VIGVYAI
+289 VIGVYSI
-296 ASACKALTEAGFDRL
+296 ASACRALTEAGFEGL
-311 VARERELVARVREG
+311 VAREQQLVSAVRAG

-344 VGVISFVVDGWNS
+344 VGVISFVVEGWNS

-377 CAHPLVRTLLGG
+377 CAHPLVRTLLGSDPQEVG
-389 DAGDPGSAARLTPV
+389 ECGAPEAEPGERSLNAIRVSFGAGTPDEHIERFVRAVKELVSQGAQWKYRTEEGRCV
-403 PARGRSTRSGSA
+403 PDR
-415 SGPVRRTSTSS
+415 
-426 GSPGPSGNSSGT
+426 GT
-438 APAGTTAP
+438 A
-446 RTAVASPTAADARRS
+446 
-461 GVEAD
+461 
-466 RERRFQVVLGVGTE
+466 QV
-480 RHVRVRGLDA
+480 
-490 RDLADAARDDVR
+490 
-502 QVVVPGDPHHG
+502 
-513 DQIVGAGDGED
+513 
-524 LADAF
+524 
-529 QRRDGLGDLGD
+529 
-540 PVDAGLDE
+540 
-548 HDRGD
+548 
-553 HG
+553 

>member
-1 MSAPI
+1 MPVSA
-6 DALTQTTDAQP
+6 AATSATTDSAADAAVCAP

-22 RDVTV
+22 RDVLV
-27 PLVTGGEVTY
+27 PLVTGGEVEY
-37 AALDYAASAP
+37 AALDIAASAP

-74 QLSTDLFENSRR
+74 QLSTDLFESSR
-86 AVAEFL
+86 AEVARFL
-92 GCREDDQVVFTRS
+92 GCGEGDQVVFTRS

-110 NLLAAVLPAGCE
+110 NLLAAALPADTR

-137 RDARV
+137 EQRADV
-142 SYLNAPRTPGEAV
+142 EVTYLDAPRTPGQAV
-155 ATLER
+155 ETLER
-160 ALAARDLKGPALV
+160 ALAEREPYANALV

-182 GELWPVRELAAV
+182 GELWPVRELAAA
-194 AHAHGARVVLDAA
+194 AHAHGARIVLDAA

-234 PFGSGVLAGRA
+234 PFGAGVLAGRA
-245 DWLRDSEPYLAG
+245 DWLQAAEPYLAG

-262 KVARRSDGGVDVE
+262 TVARRADGGVDVD

-296 ASACKALTEAGFDRL
+296 AAACKALTEAGFEGL
-311 VARERELVARVREG
+311 VAREQQLVERVRAG
-325 LAEVPEVRVLSLFG
+325 LAEVPEVTVLSLFG

-344 VGVISFVVDGWNS
+344 VGVLSFVVEGWNS

-377 CAHPLVRTLLGG
+377 CAHPLVRTLLG
-389 DAGDPGSAARLTPV
+389 AESQAPGECGAPEGA
-403 PARGRSTRSGSA
+403 
-415 SGPVRRTSTSS
+415 
-426 GSPGPSGNSSGT
+426 PGEQSLNAIRVSFG
-438 APAGTTAP
+438 AGTPDEHVERFVAAVKELVTQGARWSY
-446 RTAVASPTAADARRS
+446 RTEDGRCVPDTAA
-461 GVEAD
+461 
-466 RERRFQVVLGVGTE
+466 
-480 RHVRVRGLDA
+480 
-490 RDLADAARDDVR
+490 AA
-502 QVVVPGDPHHG
+502 
-513 DQIVGAGDGED
+513 
-524 LADAF
+524 
-529 QRRDGLGDLGD
+529 
-540 PVDAGLDE
+540 
-548 HDRGD
+548 
-553 HG
+553 

>member
-1 MSAPI
+1 MSVSV
-6 DALTQTTDAQP
+6 DAAARTETVAP

-74 QLSTDLFENSRR
+74 QLSTDLFENSRA

-92 GCREDDQVVFTRS
+92 GCRADDQVVFTRS

-110 NLLAAVLPAGCE
+110 NLLAAALPADCE

-142 SYLNAPRTPGEAV
+142 SYLNAPRTPDEAV

-160 ALAARDLKGPALV
+160 ALADREPYGPALV

-182 GELWPVRELAAV
+182 GELWPVRELAAA
-194 AHAHGARVVLDAA
+194 AHAHGARIVLDAA
-207 QLAPHHPVDIA
+207 QLAPHHPVSVQD
-218 ELDVDWVAFS
+218 LDVDWVAFS

-234 PFGSGVLAGRA
+234 PFGSGVLAGRS
-245 DWLRDSEPYLAG
+245 DWLTAAEPYLAG
-257 GGASR
+257 GGASK
-262 KVARRSDGGVDVE
+262 KVARRPDGGVDVE
-275 WHTTAARHEAGSPN
+275 WQTTAARHEAGSPN
-289 VIGVYAI
+289 VIGVYSI
-296 ASACKALTEAGFDRL
+296 ASACKALTEAGFDTL
-311 VARERELVARVREG
+311 VAREQYLIRTVQEG
-325 LAEVPEVRVLSLFG
+325 LAQVPEVKVLSLFG
-339 DDAPR
+339 DEAPR
-344 VGVISFVVDGWNS
+344 VGVLSFVVEGWNS

-377 CAHPLVRTLLGG
+377 CAHPLVRTLLGS
-389 DAGDPGSAARLTPV
+389 DPQQQGECGAPEAA
-403 PARGRSTRSGSA
+403 
-415 SGPVRRTSTSS
+415 
-426 GSPGPSGNSSGT
+426 PGEKSLNAIRVSFG
-438 APAGTTAP
+438 AGTPDEHVERFVA
-446 RTAVASPTAADARRS
+446 AVKEL
-461 GVEAD
+461 V
-466 RERRFQVVLGVGTE
+466 
-480 RHVRVRGLDA
+480 
-490 RDLADAARDDVR
+490 
-502 QVVVPGDPHHG
+502 
-513 DQIVGAGDGED
+513 
-524 LADAF
+524 
-529 QRRDGLGDLGD
+529 RDGARWNYRTEDGRCVPDT
-540 PVDAGLDE
+540 ASA
-548 HDRGD
+548 
-553 HG
+553 